1 MRLGI
6 DLEQYVVD
14 PQSSGIQRVLQ
25 QLARTWP
32 SATIDAD
39 FVVPSSDGSRRCS
52 ALLTPAQADELVT
65 HSFSQARGEDS
76 LHERVRKW
84 VDVVEAPRVDSAELL
99 SLYDAW
105 LVPEVSYLPPVLER
119 TRQFQSSMPTTMIAY
134 DVLPMIDPANY
145 RFVPGT
151 SAAVSE
157 YFRLLADADAL
168 VCISEW
174 TRQTVLAEL
183 RRDPTAPTVVAS
195 PGADHHPVR
204 HSSGQRSPRLRF
216 LRVGTL
222 EDRKEPLAIL
232 EAFTKA
238 RTEGAQIELTYVGRP
253 SASHAHINQAVRSAS
268 DDPTSGVRWID
279 DADDEDIWGHVAE
292 ADVFLSVGTEGFGIP
307 VVEALLLGTP
317 VLFSG
322 IQPAAELM
330 DGKGARRIDNAA
342 NAFAISRQD
351 VDLLTT
357 EIDISALPRWNDF
370 SEAVARTVIETLP

>member
-1 MRLGI
+1 MRLGV

-32 SATIDAD
+32 STTIEAD
-39 FVVPSSDGSRRCS
+39 FIVPSSDGSRRCS
-52 ALLTPAQADELVT
+52 ALLTPAQADELLT
-65 HSFSQARGEDS
+65 HSFSQVRGEGS
-76 LHERVRKW
+76 LHQRVRQW
-84 VDVVEAPRVDSAELL
+84 ADLVEAPKVDGTELL

-105 LVPEVSYLPPVLER
+105 LVPEVSYLPSVLER

-151 SAAVSE
+151 SADVSE
-157 YFRLLADADAL
+157 YFRLLAQADAL

-183 RRDPTAPTVVAS
+183 RRDPTASIVVAA
-195 PGADHHPVR
+195 PGADHLSVEHANGP
-204 HSSGQRSPRLRF
+204 RSPRLRF

-232 EAFTKA
+232 DAFMKA
-238 RTEGAQIELTYVGRP
+238 RAEGAQIELTYVGRP
-253 SASHAHINQAVRSAS
+253 SASHAHINEAVRSAS
-268 DDPTSGVRWID
+268 EDSASGVRWID
-279 DADDEDIWGHVAE
+279 DADDEVIWDQMAE

-330 DGKGARRIDNAA
+330 EGKGARRVDDPAE
-342 NAFAISRQD
+342 AFGISSQE
-351 VDLLTT
+351 VDELTS
-357 EIDISALPRWNDF
+357 EIDTRAIPRWADF
-370 SEAVARTVIETLP
+370 SAAVARTVIGTLP